1 MITITTLA
9 AGGEA
14 TFVSWFCIDIISIAT
29 APRRDPSTNE
39 DAQPG
44 ERHLRPWQNRR
55 QRVLSLDES
64 GTPLLGRRH
73 QRRALFARMC
83 LHQKGDVDV
92 HKRSRAL

>member
-29 APRRDPSTNE
+29 ALRRDPSTNE

-44 ERHLRPWQNRR
+44 ERHLRPWQSRWQHVRR
-55 QRVLSLDES
+55 LMKAGHYRLVD
-64 GTPLLGRRH
+64 GTT
-73 QRRALFARMC
+73 AAR
-83 LHQKGDVDV
+83 
-92 HKRSRAL
+92 